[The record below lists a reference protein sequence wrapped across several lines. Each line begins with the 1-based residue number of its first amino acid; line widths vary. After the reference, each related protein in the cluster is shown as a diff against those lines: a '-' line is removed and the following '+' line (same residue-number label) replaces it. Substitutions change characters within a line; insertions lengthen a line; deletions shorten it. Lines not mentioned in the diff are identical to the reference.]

1 MGRFLEYWKMAYFNI
16 RMNKVRSF
24 LTMLGI
30 IIGISS
36 VVGILS
42 IGNGFSNYVSGSL
55 NGLVG
60 SNFSIYSNGDTKIPT
75 RIMDNLVKKFPYI
88 IGYSED
94 LGMNGTTMDRK
105 NKETNVIISGG
116 QPINQTTKTD
126 EIIYGRLYDE
136 IDYEEAAHVCVIDTY
151 TSQKLFG
158 REDALGE
165 IIQTNCY
172 GREINFKVIGI
183 RKSDK
188 KLEEPKQKESSGDDQ
203 EDNAFIVVYQESA
216 LSMEAPSTVISEVF
230 GMDTDAYYNYTVFVD
245 EPGHVSEMSA
255 KGQRYIE
262 AAMDKRGENQF
273 YAFEITSLVGG
284 ISKILTGI
292 TAFVML
298 VAALSLFVGGV
309 GVMNIMLVSVTER
322 TREIGIRKSLGA
334 RTSSIMWQFLIES
347 GLISLTGG
355 IIGMLLGYAFS
366 GLACGIVH
374 LVQKSITMTPDFNP
388 LLILGVA
395 AFSMAIGIVF
405 GLYPAGKA
413 AKMTPIDALRHR

>member
-55 NGLVG
+55 NGMLG
-60 SNFSIYSNGDTKIPT
+60 SNFSLMSSGSVPIPT
-75 RIMDNLVKKFPYI
+75 HVMDNLVDKYPYI
-88 IGYSED
+88 TGYTED
-94 LGMNGTTMDRK
+94 LGIDGTTLDRK
-105 NKETNVIISGG
+105 KKEKQVMLSGG
-116 QPINQTTKTD
+116 QPIKQTSVRS
-126 EIIYGRLYDE
+126 ELIYGRFYDE
-136 IDYEEAAHVCVIDTY
+136 RDYEEALPVCIIDTY
-151 TSQKLFG
+151 TSRQLFG
-158 REDALGE
+158 KEDALGK
-165 IIQTNCY
+165 IIKIDSH
-172 GREINFKVIGI
+172 GREFSLKVIGI

-188 KLEEPKQKESSGDDQ
+188 QDDKPAKKENTGDEQ
-203 EDNAFIVVYQESA
+203 EDNALIVVYQESA
-216 LSMEAPSTVISEVF
+216 LSIEVPTTVITEAF
-230 GMDTDAYYNYTVFVD
+230 GLDRDSYYNYTVFVD
-245 EPGHVSEMSA
+245 EPGHVTEMSN
-255 KGQRYIE
+255 KGQRYVE
-262 AAMDKRGENQF
+262 AAMDKRGENAF
-273 YAFEITSLVGG
+273 YSFEVASLVGG
-284 ISKILTGI
+284 ISKILGGI

-413 AKMTPIDALRHR
+413 ARMTPIDALRHR

>member
-42 IGNGFSNYVSGSL
+42 IGNGFSNYISGSL
-55 NGLVG
+55 NGLMG
-60 SNFSIYSNGDTKIPT
+60 SNFSLMSTGNEKIPVH
-75 RIMDNLVKKFPYI
+75 IMDRLVEKYPYI
-88 IGYSED
+88 TGYTED
-94 LGMNGTTMDRK
+94 LSIDGTTTDRK
-105 NKETNVIISGG
+105 KQDQEVLLAGG
-116 QPINQTTKTD
+116 QPVKQTTD
-126 EIIYGRLYDE
+126 RNELVYGRFYDE
-136 IDYEEAAHVCVIDTY
+136 ADYEEAEHVCIIDTY
-151 TSQKLFG
+151 TSRKLFG
-158 REDALGE
+158 RENSLGE
-165 IIQTNCY
+165 VIKVDTH
-172 GREINFKVIGI
+172 GREIGLRVIGI
-183 RKSDK
+183 RKSTKVDT
-188 KLEEPKQKESSGDDQ
+188 EPKAASTGDEQ
-203 EDNAFIVVYQESA
+203 EDNALIVVYQESA
-216 LSMEAPSTVISEVF
+216 LNLEVPTTVL
-230 GMDTDAYYNYTVFVD
+230 TDAFGLDRDSYHSYTVFVD
-245 EPGHVSEMSA
+245 EPGHVTEMSN
-255 KGQRYIE
+255 KGLRYVE
-262 AAMDKRGENQF
+262 AAMDRRGENAF
-273 YAFEITSLVGG
+273 YSFEITSLVGG
-284 ISKILTGI
+284 ISKVLGGI

-355 IIGMLLGYAFS
+355 IIGMLIGYAFS
-366 GLACGIVH
+366 GLVCLIIH
-374 LVQKSITMTPDFNP
+374 LVDNSVNMTPDFNP
-388 LLILGVA
+388 LLIMGVA
-395 AFSMAIGIVF
+395 LFSMAIGIIF